1 MGRSASRIV
10 FIWLLA
16 TGAVA
21 ASAQA
26 QSEDI
31 EPRIIGHKGTTQIG
45 FSGFF
50 DRVYSSEQ
58 LLPLNFTAQVDAGR
72 FITKRFVVRLGV
84 AGSGSLGGENS
95 ADLASGPGAPSLHAT
110 GGLMFYF
117 TPESI
122 VSFYTGAEYW
132 TQLTQRAAADSG
144 SVFGK
149 AGLQAAVSSRAS
161 FFVEG
166 GYGVRITR
174 GDKGELMTR
183 ITGQVGLRIKF

>member
-10 FIWLLA
+10 LICLLA
-16 TGAVA
+16 TGGA
-21 ASAQA
+21 AGRAHA

-45 FSGFF
+45 VAGFF

-58 LLPLNFTAQVDAGR
+58 LLPLNFTVQVDAGR
-72 FITKRFVVRLGV
+72 FITKRFVARLGLV
-84 AGSGSLGGENS
+84 GSGSLGGEDSEN
-95 ADLASGPGAPSLHAT
+95 LASGAGAPSVHAT

-122 VSFYTGAEYW
+122 ISLYTGAEYW
-132 TQLTQRAAADSG
+132 TQLTQRADADKG

-161 FFVEG
+161 VFAEG
-166 GYGVRITR
+166 GYGVRVTR